1 MRLIRTVASVPLDR
15 SRPLWK
21 MYFVKGLASSQITV
35 VGKIHRIL
43 VDGVSVAN
51 LMTVAMDRLP
61 SP

>member
-1 MRLIRTVASVPLDR
+1 
-15 SRPLWK
+15 